1 MTLMMVAT
9 SALTALLF
17 HLLFFS
23 SLAPVWRVLCCV
35 LCVVCCVLCAVL
47 CCAVCCVVCLELKAE
62 TEQRYQARRMIGG
75 IDNMLFSTFC
85 QTLNVQDSFVC
96 R

>member
-23 SLAPVWRVLCCV
+23 SLALVWR
-35 LCVVCCVLCAVL
+35 VLCAVL
-47 CCAVCCVVCLELKAE
+47 CVW
-62 TEQRYQARRMIGG
+62 
-75 IDNMLFSTFC
+75 S
-85 QTLNVQDSFVC
+85 
-96 R
+96 